1 MSILRN
7 SVETINSIYTS
18 VISAGIKKLY
28 RYNYKKLLNRHPK
41 SRTEGEADY
50 VAKWKPLSKNP
61 HLPTYRLFSQYIGPN
76 PNIVPEDVSST
87 IIQPLLNPIET
98 RPYYQ
103 DKNAFEKI
111 LPASFLPKALF
122 RMINGAYISAE
133 YEPVEDMSEKTL
145 DKMTK
150 GVEILFIKPST
161 DSSSGQGVMKFS
173 RDKNGK
179 LINSDKGQIFNCD
192 FLDSYSKSNPNF
204 IVQEALTQSDYI
216 SQFNPSS
223 INTLRVATYKS
234 VVDNRTHVCAIIL
247 RIGKKGADVDN
258 AHAGGLFVGVGLDG
272 TLGKYACDQYGNK
285 YDTFNGI
292 DFKNGDYRI
301 PQFEKV
307 ISFAEKAGDNI
318 MHHHLIAQDI
328 CLQANGEPC
337 LVEYNIRA
345 FSVWLF
351 QFTTGPALGKYA
363 DEIIDYCAK
372 HKKDVRKVFVEPF

>member
-1 MSILRN
+1 MSTFRLFVAKIDKA
-7 SVETINSIYTS
+7 YTS
-18 VISAGIKKLY
+18 ALCKGIRMLY
-28 RYNYKKLLNRHPK
+28 RYNYKNLLNRHPL
-41 SRTEGEADY
+41 SHAEGEADF
-50 VAKWKPLSKNP
+50 VAKWLPLCKHP
-61 HLPTYRLFSQYIGPN
+61 HIPTYRLFSQYIGPN

-111 LPASFLPKALF
+111 LPASFLPKALL

-133 YEPVEDMSEKTL
+133 YEPIEGISDKTL
-145 DKMTK
+145 DKLTK
-150 GVEILFIKPST
+150 GVETLFIKPST

-173 RDKNGK
+173 RDKNGI
-179 LINSDKGQIFNCD
+179 LFNSDEGKIFNCE
-192 FLDSYSKSNPNF
+192 FLDSYGKSNPNF
-204 IVQEALTQSDYI
+204 IVQEALSQSDYI
-216 SQFNPSS
+216 SQFNPTS

-247 RIGKKGADVDN
+247 RIGKQGADVDN

-272 TLGKYACDQYGNK
+272 TLGKFACDQYGNK
-285 YDTFNGI
+285 HDTFNGI

-307 ISFAEKAGDNI
+307 ISFAEKVGDNI
-318 MHHHLIAQDI
+318 MHHRLIAQDI

-337 LVEYNIRA
+337 LVEFNIRA
-345 FSVWLF
+345 FTPWLF
-351 QFTTGPALGKYA
+351 QFTTGPAFAEYT

-372 HKKDVRKVFVEPF
+372 HKKNVRKVFVEPF